1 MASKFDVERLK
12 GIVVPIITPVTDAYD
27 GKIDIARL
35 CDQVDYV
42 IEHDKAQ
49 LQTWV
54 QSSSTVSTASWRSDP
69 TPSSKCSTTTR

>member
-42 IEHDKAQ
+42 IEHGVDGILAFG
-49 LQTWV
+49 
-54 QSSSTVSTASWRSDP
+54 SNSEF
-69 TPSSKCSTTTR
+69 